1 MKKELRKYMVN
12 NIEFGISIYLSTN
25 IEMNSEY
32 LLKAKEVNSSFV
44 FTTINMPE
52 ENDELKKDISK
63 VVELCKKNK
72 MKLIVDINANS
83 KKYIKDY
90 ENVYYRIDDGLSND
104 EIIALAKN
112 NYVVLNSTTLDEKDL
127 KYFKLKGVDFSKL
140 YSLHNYYP
148 KVYTGVSLK
157 FLKKRNEIYKKYG
170 LKTMAFIPGDLKRG
184 PIFEGLPT
192 VEEHRYMDILQAS
205 LELIAND
212 TDVILL
218 GDLNIKEENWERLKY
233 LLKGIVPLRI
243 NKNILKNRIFE
254 NRKDY
259 SNYVVRNIKR
269 DVILDTIV
277 EIDKNIEKGDILVTD
292 EKGLRYKGDLE
303 IALKN
308 LNKLNDG
315 RRIVASV
322 IDKDKGLLDYL
333 SIINKFIFI

>member
-1 MKKELRKYMVN
+1 MVN

-32 LLKAKEVNSSFV
+32 LLKAKEVDSSFV

-112 NYVVLNSTTLDEKDL
+112 NYVVLNSTTLDEEDL

>member
-1 MKKELRKYMVN
+1 MVN

-63 VVELCKKNK
+63 VVDLCKKNK

-112 NYVVLNSTTLDEKDL
+112 NYVVLNSTTLDEEDL

-254 NRKDY
+254 NRRDY

-269 DVILDTIV
+269 DVVLDTIV

>member
-1 MKKELRKYMVN
+1 MVN

-112 NYVVLNSTTLDEKDL
+112 NYVVLNSTTLDEEDL

-170 LKTMAFIPGDLKRG
+170 LKTMAFIPGNLKRG

>member
-1 MKKELRKYMVN
+1 MVN

-44 FTTINMPE
+44 FITINMPE

-63 VVELCKKNK
+63 VVDLCKKNK

-112 NYVVLNSTTLDEKDL
+112 NYVVLNSTTLDEEDL

-269 DVILDTIV
+269 DIVLDTIV

>member
-1 MKKELRKYMVN
+1 MVN

-112 NYVVLNSTTLDEKDL
+112 NYVVLNSTTLDEEDL

-269 DVILDTIV
+269 DIVLDTIV

-322 IDKDKGLLDYL
+322 IDKDKGLLEYL

>member
-1 MKKELRKYMVN
+1 MVN

-63 VVELCKKNK
+63 VVDLCKKNK

-112 NYVVLNSTTLDEKDL
+112 NYVVLNSTTLDEEDL

-170 LKTMAFIPGDLKRG
+170 LKTMAFIPGDLNGG

-269 DVILDTIV
+269 DIVLDTIV

-308 LNKLNDG
+308 
-315 RRIVASV
+315 
-322 IDKDKGLLDYL
+322 
-333 SIINKFIFI
+333 FE

>member
-1 MKKELRKYMVN
+1 MVN

-63 VVELCKKNK
+63 VVDLCKKNK

-112 NYVVLNSTTLDEKDL
+112 NYVVLNSTTLDEEDL

>member
-1 MKKELRKYMVN
+1 MVN

-112 NYVVLNSTTLDEKDL
+112 NYVVLNSTTLDEEDL

-184 PIFEGLPT
+184 PIFEGLPK
-192 VEEHRYMDILQAS
+192 VGEHRYMDILQAS

-269 DVILDTIV
+269 DIVLDTIV

>member
-1 MKKELRKYMVN
+1 MVN

-63 VVELCKKNK
+63 VVDLCKKNK

-112 NYVVLNSTTLDEKDL
+112 NYVVLNSTTLDEEDL

-205 LELIAND
+205 LELITND

-269 DVILDTIV
+269 DIVLDTIV

>member
-1 MKKELRKYMVN
+1 M
-12 NIEFGISIYLSTN
+12 
-25 IEMNSEY
+25 
-32 LLKAKEVNSSFV
+32 
-44 FTTINMPE
+44 
-52 ENDELKKDISK
+52 D
-63 VVELCKKNK
+63 LCKKNK

-112 NYVVLNSTTLDEKDL
+112 NYVVLNSTTLDEEDL

-269 DVILDTIV
+269 DIVLDTIV

>member
-1 MKKELRKYMVN
+1 MVN

-63 VVELCKKNK
+63 VVDLCKKNK

-112 NYVVLNSTTLDEKDL
+112 NYVVLNSTTLDEEDL

-218 GDLNIKEENWERLKY
+218 GDLNIKEENWKRLKY

>member
-1 MKKELRKYMVN
+1 MVN
-12 NIEFGISIYLSTN
+12 NIEFGISIYLSTD

-63 VVELCKKNK
+63 VVDLCKKNK

-112 NYVVLNSTTLDEKDL
+112 NYVVLNSTTLDEEDL

-218 GDLNIKEENWERLKY
+218 GDLNIEEENWERLKY

-269 DVILDTIV
+269 NVVLDTIV

>member
-1 MKKELRKYMVN
+1 MVN

-112 NYVVLNSTTLDEKDL
+112 NYVVLNSTTLDEEDL

-192 VEEHRYMDILQAS
+192 VEEHRYMDILKAS

>member
-1 MKKELRKYMVN
+1 MVN

-63 VVELCKKNK
+63 VVDLCKKNK

-112 NYVVLNSTTLDEKDL
+112 NYVVLNSTTLDEEDL

-269 DVILDTIV
+269 DVVLDTIV
-277 EIDKNIEKGDILVTD
+277 EINKNIEKGDILVTD

-322 IDKDKGLLDYL
+322 IDKDKGLLEYL

>member
-1 MKKELRKYMVN
+1 MVN

-63 VVELCKKNK
+63 VVNLCKKNK

-112 NYVVLNSTTLDEKDL
+112 NYVVLNSTTLDEEDL

-269 DVILDTIV
+269 DIVLDTIV
-277 EIDKNIEKGDILVTD
+277 EINKNIEKGDILVTD

>member
-1 MKKELRKYMVN
+1 MVN

-63 VVELCKKNK
+63 VVDLCKKNK

-112 NYVVLNSTTLDEKDL
+112 NYVVLNSTTLDEEDL

-243 NKNILKNRIFE
+243 NKNIFKNRIFE

-269 DVILDTIV
+269 DVVLDTIV

>member
-1 MKKELRKYMVN
+1 MVN

-112 NYVVLNSTTLDEKDL
+112 NYVVLNSTTLDEEDL

-243 NKNILKNRIFE
+243 NKNIFKNRIFE

-269 DVILDTIV
+269 DVVLDTIV
-277 EIDKNIEKGDILVTD
+277 EINKNIEKGDILVTD

>member
-1 MKKELRKYMVN
+1 MVN

-112 NYVVLNSTTLDEKDL
+112 NYVVLNSTTLDEEDL

-254 NRKDY
+254 NRRDY

-269 DVILDTIV
+269 DVVLDTIV

-292 EKGLRYKGDLE
+292 EKGVRYKGDLE

>member
-1 MKKELRKYMVN
+1 MVN

-90 ENVYYRIDDGLSND
+90 ENVYYRIDAGLSND

-112 NYVVLNSTTLDEKDL
+112 NYVVLNSTTLDEEDL

-269 DVILDTIV
+269 DIVLDTIV

-322 IDKDKGLLDYL
+322 IDKDKGLLEYL

>member
-1 MKKELRKYMVN
+1 MVN

-112 NYVVLNSTTLDEKDL
+112 NYVVLNSTTLDEEDL

-269 DVILDTIV
+269 DVVLDTIV

>member
-1 MKKELRKYMVN
+1 MVN

-63 VVELCKKNK
+63 VVDLCKKNK

-112 NYVVLNSTTLDEKDL
+112 NYVVLNSTTLDEEDL

-254 NRKDY
+254 NRRDY

-269 DVILDTIV
+269 NVVLDTIV

>member
-1 MKKELRKYMVN
+1 MVN

-63 VVELCKKNK
+63 VVDLCKKNK

-112 NYVVLNSTTLDEKDL
+112 NYVVLNSTTLDEEDL

-269 DVILDTIV
+269 DIVLDTIV
-277 EIDKNIEKGDILVTD
+277 EINKNIEKGDILVTD

>member
-1 MKKELRKYMVN
+1 MVN

-277 EIDKNIEKGDILVTD
+277 EIDKNIEKGDVLVTD

>member
-1 MKKELRKYMVN
+1 MVN

-63 VVELCKKNK
+63 VVNLCKKNK

-112 NYVVLNSTTLDEKDL
+112 NYVVLNSTTLDEEDL

-269 DVILDTIV
+269 DIVLDTIV

-292 EKGLRYKGDLE
+292 EKGLRYRGDLE

>member
-1 MKKELRKYMVN
+1 MVN

-112 NYVVLNSTTLDEKDL
+112 NYVVLNSTTLDEEDL
-127 KYFKLKGVDFSKL
+127 KYLKLKGVDFSKL

>member
-1 MKKELRKYMVN
+1 MVN

-63 VVELCKKNK
+63 VVNLCKKNK

-112 NYVVLNSTTLDEKDL
+112 NYVVLNSTTLDEEDL

-269 DVILDTIV
+269 DIVLDTIV

-292 EKGLRYKGDLE
+292 EKVLRYKGDLE

>member
-1 MKKELRKYMVN
+1 MVN

-63 VVELCKKNK
+63 VVDLCKKNK

-112 NYVVLNSTTLDEKDL
+112 NYVVLNSTTLDEEDL

-269 DVILDTIV
+269 DIVLDTIV

-322 IDKDKGLLDYL
+322 IDKDKGLLEYL

>member
-1 MKKELRKYMVN
+1 MVN

-32 LLKAKEVNSSFV
+32 LLKAKEVDSSFV

-277 EIDKNIEKGDILVTD
+277 EIDKNIEKGDVLVTD

>member
-1 MKKELRKYMVN
+1 MVN
-12 NIEFGISIYLSTN
+12 NIEFGISIYLSIN

-112 NYVVLNSTTLDEKDL
+112 NYVVLNSTTLDEEDL

-269 DVILDTIV
+269 DVVLDTIV

-292 EKGLRYKGDLE
+292 EKGLRYRGDLE

>member
-1 MKKELRKYMVN
+1 MVN

>member
-1 MKKELRKYMVN
+1 MVN

-63 VVELCKKNK
+63 VVDLCKKNK

-112 NYVVLNSTTLDEKDL
+112 NYVVLNSTTLDEEDL

-233 LLKGIVPLRI
+233 LLKRIVPLRI

>member
-1 MKKELRKYMVN
+1 MVN

-112 NYVVLNSTTLDEKDL
+112 NYVVLNSTTLDEEDL

-254 NRKDY
+254 NRRDY

-269 DVILDTIV
+269 DVVLDTIV

>member
-1 MKKELRKYMVN
+1 MVN

-192 VEEHRYMDILQAS
+192 VEGHRYMDILQAS

-269 DVILDTIV
+269 DVVLDTIV

>member
-1 MKKELRKYMVN
+1 MVN

-44 FTTINMPE
+44 FTTINIPE
-52 ENDELKKDISK
+52 ENDELKKDISN
-63 VVELCKKNK
+63 VVDLCKKNK

-112 NYVVLNSTTLDEKDL
+112 NYVVLNSTTLDEEDL

-254 NRKDY
+254 NRRDY

-269 DVILDTIV
+269 DVVLDTIV
-277 EIDKNIEKGDILVTD
+277 EINKNIEKGDILVTD

>member
-1 MKKELRKYMVN
+1 MVN

-90 ENVYYRIDDGLSND
+90 ENVYYRIDDGISND

-112 NYVVLNSTTLDEKDL
+112 NYVVLNSTTLDEEDL

>member
-1 MKKELRKYMVN
+1 MVN

-63 VVELCKKNK
+63 VVDLCKKNK

-112 NYVVLNSTTLDEKDL
+112 NYVVLNSTTLDEEDL

-269 DVILDTIV
+269 DIVLDTIV

>member
-1 MKKELRKYMVN
+1 MVN

-63 VVELCKKNK
+63 VVDLCKKNK

-112 NYVVLNSTTLDEKDL
+112 NYVVLNSTTLDEEDL

-269 DVILDTIV
+269 DVVLDTIV

>member
-1 MKKELRKYMVN
+1 MVN

-112 NYVVLNSTTLDEKDL
+112 NYVVLNSTTLDEEDL

-254 NRKDY
+254 NRRDY

-269 DVILDTIV
+269 DIVLDTIV

>member
-1 MKKELRKYMVN
+1 MVN

-269 DVILDTIV
+269 DIVLDTIV

>member
-1 MKKELRKYMVN
+1 MVN

-112 NYVVLNSTTLDEKDL
+112 NYVVLNSTTLDEEDL

-254 NRKDY
+254 NRRDY